1 MFSLLADKLQD
12 VFKDL
17 RGHGKITETN
27 ITDAMRAVR
36 MALLEADVEFNVA
49 KGFIARV
56 KDKALGEEVLRG
68 VAPGQQIVKIFHD
81 ELTALLG
88 GDNAPLNLEKPARIL
103 MVGLN
108 GAGKTTSSAK
118 LAAWLKKEGKAPLLI
133 ACDLH
138 RPAAI
143 EQLATLAGQVGV
155 PVFTPPPDEKDVLKV
170 AKLALEWV
178 KTQPGN
184 VQIYDTAGRQE
195 IDEAL
200 IAEIK
205 ALREFL
211 QPQEVLLVAD
221 AATGQQAVSVATHFH
236 EALNITGLVLTKL
249 DGDARGG
256 AALSMREV
264 TQRPIKFAGIG
275 EKLDQ
280 FEPFYPDRLAG
291 RILGMGDIVGLV
303 EKAVAAIDEEEAKRM
318 EEKMRKASFDLNDF
332 LAQFK
337 MLKKLGPLENVLGML
352 PGMGNLKDFS
362 VDEKQMK
369 RVEAIVLSMT
379 LAERTNPDILNA
391 RRRQR
396 IARGSGVSVTEVNDL
411 LQRFGQ
417 MRKMM
422 KNFGKMKQMMSR
434 PGAAS
439 RFRIKALVFEQLR
452 YNSETQKTKKV
463 MSVSNRLRREGSLNN
478 PYYKVVVTD
487 QRSPR
492 DGKFIELI
500 GNYDPKKP
508 GDNSNIDL
516 SRVDYWVQ
524 NGAQPSDTVR
534 SIIKKARKKATVA
547 A

>member
-1 MFSLLADKLQD
+1 MFSLLSDKLQD
-12 VFKDL
+12 IFKDL
-17 RGHGKITETN
+17 RGHGKISETN
-27 ITDAMRAVR
+27 VAEALRAVR
-36 MALLEADVEFNVA
+36 MALLEADVDFNVA

-56 KDKALGEEVLRG
+56 KEKALGDEVLRSIT
-68 VAPGQQIVKIFHD
+68 PGQQIVKIFHD

-88 GDNAPLNLEKPARIL
+88 GDQSPLNLERPGRIL

-118 LAAWLKKEGKAPLLI
+118 LALHLKKQGRVPILF
-133 ACDLH
+133 ACDLY

-143 EQLATLAGQVGV
+143 EQLASLGRQIGV
-155 PVFTPPPDEKDVLKV
+155 PVYTPPPGETDLLKT
-170 AKLALEWV
+170 AQAALEWA
-178 KTQPGN
+178 KDQPGD
-184 VQIYDTAGRQE
+184 VQIFDTAGRQE

-200 IAEIK
+200 VAELQRLK
-205 ALREFL
+205 EFL
-211 QPQEVLLVAD
+211 RPQEVLLVAD

-236 EALNITGLVLTKL
+236 QALDISGLVLTKL

-264 TQRPIKFAGIG
+264 TNRPIKFAGLG
-275 EKLDQ
+275 EKMEQ
-280 FEPFYPDRLAG
+280 FEPFHPDRLAG

-303 EKAVAAIDEEEAKRM
+303 ERAAEAIDEDDARRM
-318 EEKMRKASFDLNDF
+318 EEKMRTASFDLNDF

-337 MLKKLGPLENVLGML
+337 MIRRLGPLENILGML
-352 PGMGNLKDFS
+352 PGMSNLKGFS

-422 KNFGKMKQMMSR
+422 KDMGKLKKLMSR
-434 PGAAS
+434 PGAAQ
-439 RFRIKALVFEQLR
+439 RFK
-452 YNSETQKTKKV
+452 
-463 MSVSNRLRREGSLNN
+463 M
-478 PYYKVVVTD
+478 
-487 QRSPR
+487 PR
-492 DGKFIELI
+492 
-500 GNYDPKKP
+500 
-508 GDNSNIDL
+508 
-516 SRVDYWVQ
+516 
-524 NGAQPSDTVR
+524 
-534 SIIKKARKKATVA
+534 
-547 A
+547 